1 MAVLKYEV
9 KAKNGTY
16 KDRNGEEKTKWHQ
29 MGVCF
34 ENDKGQLSMKIDSI
48 PVGFDGWVSLFEPKP
63 KEPSAGRSNPSNAG
77 NSIQD
82 DDIPF

>member
-9 KAKNGTY
+9 KTKNGTY

-34 ENDKGQLSMKIDSI
+34 ENDKGQLSIKIDSI

-63 KEPSAGRSNPSNAG
+63 KEGAVQTRSL
-77 NSIQD
+77 QQLEE
-82 DDIPF
+82 DIPF

>member
-1 MAVLKYEV
+1 MAVVRYEA

-16 KDRNGEEKTKWHQ
+16 KDRNGEEKTRWHH

-34 ENDKGQLSMKIDSI
+34 QSDQGHLSIKLDSI
-48 PVGFDGWVSLFEPKP
+48 PVGFDGWISLFEPKP
-63 KEPSAGRSNPSNAG
+63 KEEKTAQAQTNPNTIA
-77 NSIQD
+77 D

>member
-9 KAKNGTY
+9 KTKNGTY

-34 ENDKGQLSMKIDSI
+34 QNDKGQLSIKIDSI

-63 KEPSAGRSNPSNAG
+63 REGAQAPGQSQTIS
-77 NSIQD
+77 

>member
-1 MAVLKYEV
+1 MAVLKFEV
-9 KAKNGTY
+9 KTKNGTY

-63 KEPSAGRSNPSNAG
+63 KEPIAGKSSSINAG

>member
-1 MAVLKYEV
+1 MAVLKFEV
-9 KAKNGTY
+9 KTKNGTY

-63 KEPSAGRSNPSNAG
+63 KEPSAGKSSSNNAG

>member
-9 KAKNGTY
+9 KTKNGTY

-63 KEPSAGRSNPSNAG
+63 KEGAQTPQQSPAIA
-77 NSIQD
+77 
-82 DDIPF
+82 DDIPFN

>member
-9 KAKNGTY
+9 KTKNGTY

-63 KEPSAGRSNPSNAG
+63 KENVQNITQNTAQIA
-77 NSIQD
+77 
-82 DDIPF
+82 DDIPFN

>member
-9 KAKNGTY
+9 KTKNGTY

-63 KEPSAGRSNPSNAG
+63 KENVQHTAQPQAPML
-77 NSIQD
+77 

>member
-9 KAKNGTY
+9 KTKNGTY

-34 ENDKGQLSMKIDSI
+34 ENDKGQLSIKIDSI

-63 KEPSAGRSNPSNAG
+63 KENVQNITQNTAQIS
-77 NSIQD
+77 